1 MKKLIS
7 FSKTKEWILFICFI
21 LFVVAQ
27 VILSLRIPDHMS
39 EITTLIQRGNVE
51 VSVLALP
58 GAKMFLCALSAV
70 ICSVAAGFCISKM
83 TATLITR
90 IRNALF
96 EKIMSFSLPEMA
108 AFSSSSLIT
117 RCTNDVMQLQNFC
130 FVGLFVMV
138 QGPVTAVL
146 AIIKMKANSTWLI
159 ISAVIVVLMILL
171 FVVIILIVQKKSVL
185 NQQLIDK
192 INRITR
198 EHLSG
203 LRVVHAYNGY
213 DLQGRQFD
221 SANDELTKTGAF
233 VNKTTGM
240 ISPVLTLFMNL
251 LSLLIY
257 ISGVYMIMQ
266 SGGYDEKIAVFSE
279 MIVFSSYALQAMA
292 GFILML
298 MAIIMLPRVMVSSKR
313 ITEVLDMKNSITD
326 GDHPAETEEEK
337 GVIEFRDVSF
347 AYAPGSGNALS
358 HISFRIEKG
367 MTVAITGATGSGKT
381 TLLNLIPRLYDVTDG
396 AVLVDGRDVRE
407 YKLSELREK
416 IGYVPQKSFLFS
428 GTIAYN
434 IDYGQK
440 NGFQAALSDIK
451 KAAEI
456 GQSKDFIERKEKN
469 YSAWVE
475 EGGAN
480 FSGGQ
485 RQRLTISRAVCRNP
499 EYYIFD
505 DSFSALDFKTDS
517 TLRRNLRDHAKDAT
531 QIIVGQRV
539 GSIKNA
545 DMILVLNK
553 GELVGKGTHD
563 ELLSNCPVYR
573 EIVLSQLSSG
583 EAAT

>member
-21 LFVVAQ
+21 LFVIAQ

-146 AIIKMKANSTWLI
+146 AIIKMKANTTWLI

-203 LRVVHAYNGY
+203 FCQQDHGNDFPRADFVYESAFAAYLHFGCIYDYAIRRV
-213 DLQGRQFD
+213 
-221 SANDELTKTGAF
+221 
-233 VNKTTGM
+233 
-240 ISPVLTLFMNL
+240 
-251 LSLLIY
+251 
-257 ISGVYMIMQ
+257 
-266 SGGYDEKIAVFSE
+266 
-279 MIVFSSYALQAMA
+279 
-292 GFILML
+292 
-298 MAIIMLPRVMVSSKR
+298 
-313 ITEVLDMKNSITD
+313 
-326 GDHPAETEEEK
+326 
-337 GVIEFRDVSF
+337 
-347 AYAPGSGNALS
+347 
-358 HISFRIEKG
+358 
-367 MTVAITGATGSGKT
+367 
-381 TLLNLIPRLYDVTDG
+381 
-396 AVLVDGRDVRE
+396 
-407 YKLSELREK
+407 
-416 IGYVPQKSFLFS
+416 
-428 GTIAYN
+428 
-434 IDYGQK
+434 
-440 NGFQAALSDIK
+440 
-451 KAAEI
+451 
-456 GQSKDFIERKEKN
+456 
-469 YSAWVE
+469 
-475 EGGAN
+475 
-480 FSGGQ
+480 
-485 RQRLTISRAVCRNP
+485 
-499 EYYIFD
+499 
-505 DSFSALDFKTDS
+505 
-517 TLRRNLRDHAKDAT
+517 
-531 QIIVGQRV
+531 
-539 GSIKNA
+539 
-545 DMILVLNK
+545 
-553 GELVGKGTHD
+553 
-563 ELLSNCPVYR
+563 
-573 EIVLSQLSSG
+573 
-583 EAAT
+583 